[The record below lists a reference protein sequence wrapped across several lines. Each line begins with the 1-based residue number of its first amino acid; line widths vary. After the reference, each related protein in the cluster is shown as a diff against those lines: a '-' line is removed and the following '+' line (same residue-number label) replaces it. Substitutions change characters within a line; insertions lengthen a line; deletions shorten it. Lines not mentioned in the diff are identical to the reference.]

1 MNLPNGESNPLID
14 NEEHKKDD
22 INFIENIFQKPSIFL
37 IGVKKIICNW
47 KIFSIIPL
55 IPLSLCF
62 FMKAFSFLFILLGS
76 FFLS

>member
-37 IGVKKIICNW
+37 IGVKKKFVIG
-47 KIFSIIPL
+47 KYVA
-55 IPLSLCF
+55 
-62 FMKAFSFLFILLGS
+62 KFL
-76 FFLS
+76 